1 MRHTALC
8 LALALLPLGA
18 GAANLGDIYSLARE
32 HDAVWAA
39 ARQARLAGLERL
51 PQGRAGLLPTV
62 ALSANARRNE
72 VEIDPGSDRGFNSRG
87 YGLTLT
93 QPLYRKQNLEA
104 YEQGKLLALQADQQL
119 RLAEQDLIL
128 RTAQA
133 YFDLLQAQDNLAAA
147 SAQKAAIAEQLA
159 QAKLSFEVGV
169 ATIVDTHEAQAR
181 YDLALAQEVA
191 ADNDLEVRRRALEK
205 LIDAPAPTL
214 ARLDE
219 GAALPAPEPRDM
231 DVWVGQAREGGL
243 GVALARSAEEIAR
256 REVERQRGGHFPTVD
271 LAASHT
277 DTRNG
282 SFGTVTG
289 VDTRSTVIGLE
300 FALPLYQGGLTASR
314 VRESVANHAK
324 SRFDLEDARRQ
335 AALDARQ
342 TYLGV
347 VSGQAQVAAFSQ
359 ALVSGQAQ
367 LDSTKLG
374 LEVGVRTRVD
384 VLNAQQQIYTTRR
397 DLAAARYQTLLSGL
411 RLKAAAGTLAE
422 ADVEAVDRLLK
433 E

>member
-62 ALSANARRNE
+62 GLSANARRNE